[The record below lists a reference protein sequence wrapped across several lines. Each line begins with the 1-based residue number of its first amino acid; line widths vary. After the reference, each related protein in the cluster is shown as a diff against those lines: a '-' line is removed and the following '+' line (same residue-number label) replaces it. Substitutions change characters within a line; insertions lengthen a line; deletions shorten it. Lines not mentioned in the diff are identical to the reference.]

1 MMDRRYGTMTDTE
14 GTMLPLEGIKVV
26 EIAQN
31 LAGPYAG
38 AILAALGA
46 DVVKVE
52 RPDGGDDARGWGPP
66 FWRGTSPA
74 FLTMNRDK
82 RSITLD
88 LKDPAEGP
96 PAPAPPPPPPR
107 PPHGTA
113 ALAAPP
119 PLSLLRTRTTARSP
133 PPPSPPPGPP
143 GPRPPSSPPTSP

>member
-46 DVVKVE
+46 D
-52 RPDGGDDARGWGPP
+52 GARGGGPP

-82 RSITLD
+82 RSIALD
-88 LKDPAEGP
+88 LKDPAAVAWLMAYLDDADVLVENLRPGVLEALGLGP
-96 PAPAPPPPPPR
+96 D
-107 PPHGTA
+107 
-113 ALAAPP
+113 ALLA
-119 PLSLLRTRTTARSP
+119 S
-133 PPPSPPPGPP
+133 
-143 GPRPPSSPPTSP
+143 

>member
-88 LKDPAEGP
+88 LKDPAEVAWLTTYLDDADVLVENLRPGVLEALGLGP
-96 PAPAPPPPPPR
+96 DALLARHPR
-107 PPHGTA
+107 PPF
-113 ALAAPP
+113 
-119 PLSLLRTRTTARSP
+119 SP
-133 PPPSPPPGPP
+133 PPPLPP
-143 GPRPPSSPPTSP
+143 